1 MHFSA
6 ERDRSTLR
14 CSAML
19 MLIDTP
25 DPRYRPE
32 PEPEKEPWR
41 RRHPRARVALPLA
54 GCVLCFTIAYLV
66 PPFVTFLLTIAAMM
80 LFFDGAL
87 ALLPTGDGLWSNRQ

>member
-1 MHFSA
+1 
-6 ERDRSTLR
+6 
-14 CSAML
+14 ML

-41 RRHPRARVALPLA
+41 RRHPLMRVLLPIA
-54 GCVLCFTIAYLV
+54 ASVACFGIAYLV
-66 PPFVTFLLTIAAMM
+66 PPLVTFVLTIVAMM

>member
-1 MHFSA
+1 
-6 ERDRSTLR
+6 
-14 CSAML
+14 ML

-41 RRHPRARVALPLA
+41 RRHPRMRVCLPMA
-54 GCVLCFTIAYLV
+54 GSVACFAVAYHV
-66 PPFVTFLLTIAAMM
+66 PPAVTFVLTIVAMM

>member
-1 MHFSA
+1 
-6 ERDRSTLR
+6 
-14 CSAML
+14 ML

-32 PEPEKEPWR
+32 DEPEEEPWR
-41 RRHPRARVALPLA
+41 RRHPLMRVCLPMA
-54 GCVLCFTIAYLV
+54 ASAACFGVAYVV
-66 PPFVTFLLTIAAMM
+66 PPFVTFVLTIVAMM